1 MNEGAD
7 KRVTAASLKGMKA
20 SGKKIVVET
29 GYDYPLARILDR
41 SGVDVV
47 LVGDSLG
54 MVVLGHESTVPVT
67 MADMVHHTRA
77 VARGCRRALITADLP
92 FLSCDLGPDEAVRNA

>member
-20 SGKKIVVET
+20 SGKKIVVVT

-77 VARGCRRALITADLP
+77 VARGCR
-92 FLSCDLGPDEAVRNA
+92 